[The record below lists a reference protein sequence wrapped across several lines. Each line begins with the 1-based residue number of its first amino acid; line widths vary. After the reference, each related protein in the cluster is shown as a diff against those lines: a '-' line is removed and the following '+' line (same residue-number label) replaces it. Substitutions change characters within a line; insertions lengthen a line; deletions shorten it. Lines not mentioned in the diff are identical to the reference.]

1 MLGMNYDRNVWRLL
15 WRESMSMAGDG
26 GGMVLA

>member
-1 MLGMNYDRNVWRLL
+1 MAMLVMKYDRRRLL

-26 GGMVLA
+26 GGMVS